1 MAKRNKSKLEKLTLG
16 GAIPKPK
23 KNKSTKMPSFTS
35 PVGQRKDY
43 QVEWG
48 FLQADLKG
56 LSSDDKR
63 KELAKFYKRIAK
75 VADQRLVNLES
86 LMKKQGYKEVG
97 EWAYAIAM
105 RNIRSEWGSE
115 AKRFNRKLPENINS
129 IYKNINRVLD
139 FLNSPTSS
147 KQGIEEVYQKR
158 ADTIKSKYNV
168 DMSWSKTAT
177 VFDTVLWKKR
187 GSRVG
192 GSATALKAIGVLQA
206 NRRKIKDALGEKPI
220 TVIVPRDEEAR
231 KAALKKGH
239 TVIESDIKDDNI
251 VNEINKQLR
260 YYKKDVKSL
269 LNIK

>member
-1 MAKRNKSKLEKLTLG
+1 MAKRNKSKLEKSTIG
-16 GAIPKPK
+16 GEISKAK
-23 KNKSTKMPSFTS
+23 KNASTKLPSFSS
-35 PVGQRKDY
+35 PIGQRKDY

-48 FLQADLKG
+48 FLQSDLKG

-63 KELAKFYKRIAK
+63 KELTKFYKRIAK

-86 LMKKQGYKEVG
+86 LMKKQGYKDVG

-115 AKRFNRKLPENINS
+115 AKRFNRKPPENINS

-147 KQGIEEVYQKR
+147 KQGIDKVYQKR
-158 ADTIKSKYNV
+158 ADTIKSKYGV

-177 VFDTVLWKKR
+177 VFDSVLWKKR
-187 GSRVG
+187 GTRF
-192 GSATALKAIGVLQA
+192 GSGTVLKAIGVLQA
-206 NRRKIKDALGEKPI
+206 NKQKIRDSLGDKPI
-220 TVIVPRDEEAR
+220 TVIVPGDEEAR

-239 TVIESDIKDDNI
+239 SVIESDLKDDNI